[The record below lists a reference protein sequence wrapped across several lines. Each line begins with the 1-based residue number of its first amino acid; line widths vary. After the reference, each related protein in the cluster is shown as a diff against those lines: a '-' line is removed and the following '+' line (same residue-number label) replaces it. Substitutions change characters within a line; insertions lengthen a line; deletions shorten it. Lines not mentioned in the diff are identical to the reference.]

1 MKILHKD
8 VKKNTIKIKI
18 ENLDDLWYLSYILD
32 KGDLV
37 KGQTQRKV
45 KVGAEQTKQVKKT
58 VFVKIKVDNIE
69 FHKYSDILR
78 ISGTIVECPEDIPK
92 GSHHTINAEVNSIIT
107 IEKEQ
112 FLKYQ
117 LGKLKEAE
125 DVKVPKILL
134 CVMDR
139 EEAFFALLKTYG
151 YELLSE
157 IEGDVQKKRIEEKTK
172 TSFYPEIIKLLEGY
186 DKRYKP
192 DNIILASPAFFKEDL
207 FKEIK
212 NQDLKKKIVLA
223 TCSSAKE
230 DAITEVLKRQE
241 IQEVLKKDR
250 ITKEINLVE
259 NLLKEI
265 SKNNLAVYSFK
276 ETKKAIEAGAVSIL
290 LITDKFI
297 QKKRQ
302 ADKFEEIDKLMRL
315 IENLKGNIHIISS
328 EHGGGK
334 KLDGLGGIGGIL
346 RYKITY

>member
-58 VFVKIKVDNIE
+58 VFLKIKVNNIE

-78 ISGTIVECPEDIPK
+78 ISGTIVEGPEDISK

-117 LGKLKEAE
+117 LEKLKEAE
-125 DVKVPKILL
+125 NAKVPKILL
-134 CVMDR
+134 CIMDR

-157 IEGDVQKKRIEEKTK
+157 VEGDVQKKKIEEKSK
-172 TSFYPEIIKLLEGY
+172 SVFYPEIIKLLEGY
-186 DKRYKP
+186 DKRYKL

-212 NQDLKKKIVLA
+212 NQDLRKKIVLA

-259 NLLKEI
+259 DLLKEI

-276 ETKKAIEAGAVSIL
+276 ETKKTIEAGAVSIL

-315 IENLKGNIHIISS
+315 IEDLKGTIHIISS
-328 EHGGGK
+328 EHDGGK